1 MSFRHIVVAIVL
13 VLSAQTAGAQI
24 NTSRMMDVGRTALY
38 YNDYALSIRYFSQII
53 DAKPHLYE
61 AYFWRALAKFYL
73 EDYLGSERDCSL
85 CIDINPYYPN
95 SYELRGLARIN
106 LGKYDGASADYTE
119 ATAMSPE
126 NRSLWHNWVLCN
138 IEMDSLARA
147 DSVCVAIISKWP
159 KSGDGWMLRSQTQ
172 LQLGDTLLAEALA
185 DSALSVDRYSVSA
198 LSLKSS
204 FLLHNEDFAAA
215 DSVLSEAL
223 RLQPRHTHNL
233 INRALARYYLNN
245 LRGAM
250 ADYDLALDIDPIN
263 FVAHYNRGLLRAQV
277 GEDNLALEDFDFILR
292 IDSTDVMVI
301 YNRAEMRF
309 STGDYAGAVSDYTTL
324 IDTYPNFLQG
334 YARRAEAKRAMG
346 DVRGAQRD
354 EDHVLQEQLAHRFG
368 MQTQATAQGP
378 TTRKKSEVDLDEYQK
393 LVVDD
398 EEEETQYESE
408 YRGKIQNK
416 AADLSLQAPLSLTDY
431 QRQATGDTE
440 LFDTALEHLLLE
452 EHMAAID
459 KFTQAINQHPNLA
472 EAYYNRA
479 YAYAQL
485 KHYAHAKADLDAA
498 IALRSDFAQAYYN
511 RAVINILSSNNAEAI
526 PDLSRAGELGIY
538 SAYSLIKHHAPRHK

>member
-1 MSFRHIVVAIVL
+1 MKHRTIVVLLTLLLTA
-13 VLSAQTAGAQI
+13 SAYGQI

-38 YNDYALSIRYFSQII
+38 YNDYALSIRYFTQII

-73 EDYLGSERDCSL
+73 EDYMGAERDCAL

-106 LGKYDGASADYTE
+106 LGKYEGASADYTE
-119 ATAMSPE
+119 ATNMSPE

-138 IEMDSLARA
+138 LEMDSLTTA
-147 DSVCVAIISKWP
+147 DSVCVAIIRKWP

-172 LQLGDTLLAEALA
+172 LQMGDTLLAEQLA

-198 LSLKSS
+198 LSLKAS
-204 FLLHNEDFAAA
+204 FLLHKEEYASA

-233 INRALARYYLNN
+233 INRALARYYQNN

-250 ADYDLALDIDPIN
+250 ADYDLALDIDPAN
-263 FVAHYNRGLLRAQV
+263 FVGHYNRGLLRATV

-301 YNRAEMRF
+301 YNRAEMRL
-309 STGDYAGAVSDYTTL
+309 STGDYQGAADDYTTL
-324 IDTYPNFLQG
+324 IETYPNFLQG
-334 YARRAEAKRAMG
+334 YARRAEARRAMG
-346 DVRGAQRD
+346 DERGAQRD
-354 EDHVLQEQLAHRFG
+354 ENHVLQEELAHRYG
-368 MQTQATAQGP
+368 MKTKATSQGP

-398 EEEETQYESE
+398 GEEETQYESE

-431 QRQATGDTE
+431 QRQAAGDTE
-440 LFDTALEHLLLE
+440 DYDLALEHLLLE
-452 EHMAAID
+452 EYMAAID
-459 KFTQAINQHPNLA
+459 KFSLTIDHHPSLA

-485 KHYAHAKADLDAA
+485 KHYAHAKADLDTA
-498 IALRSDFAQAYYN
+498 ISLKSDFAQAYYN
-511 RAVINILSSNNAEAI
+511 RAVINILSSNNEEAI

-538 SAYSLIKHHAPRHK
+538 SAYSLIKHHAPKHR